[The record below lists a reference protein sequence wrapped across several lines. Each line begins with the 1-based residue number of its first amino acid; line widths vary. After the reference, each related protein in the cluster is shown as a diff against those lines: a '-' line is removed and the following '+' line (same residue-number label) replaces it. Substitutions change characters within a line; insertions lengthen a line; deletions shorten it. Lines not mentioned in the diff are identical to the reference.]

1 MADAYRFGTGSLQQS
16 FADFEA
22 LLRSQGFDE
31 VLEKK
36 YSPLTVIDTHVHSFA
51 PKALVVRGEMWLTVE
66 GHTEHLVPG
75 STFELEPKVPH
86 AERYGADGATYWVGR
101 RNSSG

>member
-1 MADAYRFGTGSLQQS
+1 MPAGYKFGTAPLDRS

-22 LLRSQGFDE
+22 QLKSQGFDE

-36 YSPLTVIDTHVHSFA
+36 YPPSAVIDTHTHAFS
-51 PKALVVRGEMWLTVE
+51 PKALVVSGEMWLTVG

-75 STFELEPKVPH
+75 STFELDPLVPH
-86 AERYGADGATYWVGR
+86 AERYGTSGTIYWVGR
-101 RNSSG
+101 RKA